1 MARINYPKELV
12 KPDGRKLVAGGP
24 RDMQRR
30 AYTSD
35 LPTTSSSEIGDHLVK
50 KIEELSQ
57 ALKSKPVVPEGYM
70 SPEQVDSE
78 IRKAVEDAVKETT
91 LAMKRINQVS
101 AQSVEPTLQKYK
113 VQIVELQ
120 KTNDDLTKLHSEITK
135 QNSDL
140 KSKISELEV
149 KKEEIKELEIKLAVL
164 EQNLKGKDEMIVV
177 LKSRTSGEE
186 SVEDPNRPKMGS
198 VFIDPLSANSGE
210 GLKSF
215 IHTDD
220 ITREEKDEMKNKV
233 NKLKGLLGKLPTRK
247 QED

>member
-12 KPDGRKLVAGGP
+12 KPDGRKLIAGGP

-30 AYTSD
+30 MRTPD
-35 LPTTSSSEIGDHLVK
+35 LPTTASSEVGEHLAQ

-70 SPEQVDSE
+70 APEQVDAE
-78 IRKAVEDAVKETT
+78 IRKAVEEAVKETT
-91 LAMKRINQVS
+91 LAMKRISQVS

-120 KTNDDLTKLHSEITK
+120 KTNDDLTKLHSEIAK

-177 LKSRTSGEE
+177 LKSRTGDGA
-186 SVEDPNRPKMGS
+186 SVEDPNRPKMDS
-198 VFIDPLSANSGE
+198 VFIDPLSADSGK

-215 IHTDD
+215 IQTDD
-220 ITREEKDEMKNKV
+220 VTREEKDEMMNKV
-233 NKLKGLLGKLPTRK
+233 SKLKGLLGKLPVRR

>member
-1 MARINYPKELV
+1 
-12 KPDGRKLVAGGP
+12 
-24 RDMQRR
+24 
-30 AYTSD
+30 
-35 LPTTSSSEIGDHLVK
+35 
-50 KIEELSQ
+50 
-57 ALKSKPVVPEGYM
+57 
-70 SPEQVDSE
+70 
-78 IRKAVEDAVKETT
+78 
-91 LAMKRINQVS
+91 MKRISQVS

-120 KTNDDLTKLHSEITK
+120 KTNDDLTKLHSEIAK

-177 LKSRTSGEE
+177 LKSRTSNGE
-186 SVEDPNRPKMGS
+186 SIEDPNRPKMGS
-198 VFIDPLSANSGE
+198 VFIDPLSSNSGE

-215 IHTDD
+215 IRTDD
-220 ITREEKDEMKNKV
+220 VTREEKDEMKSKV
-233 NKLKGLLGKLPTRK
+233 NKLKGLLGKLPVRR

>member
-12 KPDGRKLVAGGP
+12 KPDGRRLIAGGP

-30 AYTSD
+30 ALTSD
-35 LPTTSSSEIGDHLVK
+35 LPTTSSSEVGDQLAK

-57 ALKSKPVVPEGYM
+57 ALKSKPVVPDGYM
-70 SPEQVDSE
+70 SPDQVDSE
-78 IRKAVEDAVKETT
+78 IRKAVEEAVKETT
-91 LAMKRINQVS
+91 LAMKKISQVS

-135 QNSDL
+135 QNSEL
-140 KSKISELEV
+140 KSKISELES
-149 KKEEIKELEIKLAVL
+149 KDKEIKELEIKLAVL
-164 EQNLKGKDEMIVV
+164 EQNIKGKDEMIVV
-177 LKSRTSGEE
+177 LKSRTGDGA
-186 SVEDPNRPKMGS
+186 SVEDPTRPKMDS
-198 VFIDPLSANSGE
+198 VFIDPLGADSGK

-215 IHTDD
+215 IQTDD
-220 ITREEKDEMKNKV
+220 VTREEKEEMKSKV
-233 NKLKGLLGKLPTRK
+233 NKLKGLLGKLPVRR